1 MSKNE
6 LIRLF
11 VLGHR
16 LGLQSQVLLAVLKA
30 HRVEVRSC
38 TLGEAIGCLA
48 EHVAFVPR
56 SSTLV
61 QDVVDLFEKLG
72 G

>member
-16 LGLQSQVLLAVLKA
+16 LGLQSQVLLSVLRA
-30 HRVEVRSC
+30 HGVEVGSC
-38 TLGEAIGCLA
+38 TLDEAIVCLA

-56 SSTLV
+56 LSTLV
-61 QDVVDLFEKLG
+61 QDVVELFEKLE
-72 G
+72 